1 MYCPRCSNQIVEN
14 QNFCRNCGLNVGV
27 IVDAIQDK
35 PRNKFDFEPVIRGLH
50 DLGSSLR
57 AGWEEA
63 HNSIKNTR
71 KLNKSA
77 QPQDWSR
84 EIGKAVWSHEV
95 GEVVKHHINRA
106 LKKAKAAH
114 SRKHSFQQA
123 TLSILGGGA
132 MMAVWYYALGAA
144 TDPALLQNLQMIIL
158 EKTGTWV
165 HINGPVS
172 LIRMLWMFG
181 LIPVTRGVAH
191 LINGIFFAPKPEKE
205 PEPELG
211 FAPGFAPAQPQFQY
225 QPAQSAPA
233 QPAQPAQ
240 PSYASAVA
248 DPATNSLESDSPPQ
262 TSVTEDQTLRFEAK

>member
-1 MYCPRCSNQIVEN
+1 MFCPRCANQIADN
-14 QNFCRNCGLNVGV
+14 QNYCRNCGLNVGV
-27 IVDAIQDK
+27 IVEAIQDK

-71 KLNKSA
+71 KLNKNA
-77 QPQDWSR
+77 PPQDWSR
-84 EIGKAVWSHEV
+84 EIGKAVWSREV
-95 GEVVKHHINRA
+95 SEVLKHHINRA

-132 MMAVWYYALGAA
+132 MMAVWYYVLEAV
-144 TDPALLQNLQMIIL
+144 TDSGLLQNLQTIIL
-158 EKTGTWV
+158 NETGTYID
-165 HINGPVS
+165 INTLVPM
-172 LIRMLWMFG
+172 IRMLWMLG
-181 LIPVTRGVAH
+181 LIPVARGVAH

-205 PEPELG
+205 PELQIG
-211 FAPGFAPAQPQFQY
+211 LAPGFAPD
-225 QPAQSAPA
+225 PAQLHI
-233 QPAQPAQ
+233 QPP
-240 PSYASAVA
+240 PVYVSAVA
-248 DPATNSLESDSPPQ
+248 DPATNNLESERAPQ